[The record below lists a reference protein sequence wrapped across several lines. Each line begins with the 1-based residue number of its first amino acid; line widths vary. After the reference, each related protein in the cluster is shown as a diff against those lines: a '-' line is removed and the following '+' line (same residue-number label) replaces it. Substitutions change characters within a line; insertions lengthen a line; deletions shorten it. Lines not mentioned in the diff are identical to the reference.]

1 VAQSFADDVNAVD
14 LSRSPGSIEDVVARL
29 LLWVRRD
36 GKGLAQVEYSSE
48 FSRQRVVARLESD
61 CLSAGL
67 SVRRIV
73 LPSNQAA
80 TVVMEYFLGQLARV
94 NVGSVVLVTGFAEAF
109 GAQGQRGGAVDE
121 AASDALRTLNFN
133 RDALVKFPVRQV
145 WWMTPVVS
153 QMALYAM
160 PDLNGWFSPKL
171 RLVESILA
179 DAGMTELEPNRW
191 TSSRVSI
198 QDAYSR
204 TSDLLGRFEQARLA
218 GAADL
223 ELLTIYLLPALEN
236 LADVGAQRE
245 LQDLTLKFEGLLGE
259 IRDIDQPEMAASLG
273 RLGCLYF
280 AQGNYSKAEP
290 LLLKAL
296 KMRKKQFGDYHP
308 DTAMSMN
315 DLAALY
321 KSQGRYKSAE
331 QLYLEALKIINEQLG
346 DRHLSTSTS
355 MNNLALLYVSQGRYE
370 SAEPLFLESLEIR
383 KEQLGDRHLSTATS
397 MNNLGGL
404 YESQGRYELAEPL
417 YLEAL
422 EIKKEQ
428 LGDRHPST
436 ATSMN
441 NLALLYQS
449 MSRYGLAELLYLEAL
464 EIKKEQLGDRH
475 PSTATS
481 MNNLGGL
488 YESQGRYELAEPLYL
503 EALEIRKE
511 QLGDR
516 HPKIATSM
524 NNLAALYKSQG
535 RYELAEP
542 LYLEA
547 LEIRKEQ
554 LGDRHPEIAT
564 SMNNLALLYSKT
576 DRLSEAVIMMSEAVK
591 ILQQS
596 LGNKHPN
603 TINGQK
609 GLALFQKELK
619 DSESLKIKF
628 DAAIKKQNS
637 LQIPDKLN
645 LLTNK
650 PSIQPPIDWKLK
662 P

>member
-1 VAQSFADDVNAVD
+1 VAQSFDDDVNAVD
-14 LSRSPGSIEDVVARL
+14 LRRSPGSIEDVVARL

-36 GKGLAQVEYSSE
+36 GRGLAQVEYSSE

-61 CLSAGL
+61 CLAAGL

-73 LPSNQAA
+73 LPSNQGAA
-80 TVVMEYFLGQLARV
+80 VVMEYFLGQLARV
-94 NVGSVVLVTGFAEAF
+94 DGGSIVLVTGFAEAF
-109 GAQGQRGGAVDE
+109 GAQGQSGGAVDE
-121 AASDALRTLNFN
+121 TASDALRILNFN

-198 QDAYSR
+198 QDAYNR
-204 TSDLLGRFEQARLA
+204 TSDLLGRFEQARLG

-422 EIKKEQ
+422 EI
-428 LGDRHPST
+428 T
-436 ATSMN
+436 
-441 NLALLYQS
+441 
-449 MSRYGLAELLYLEAL
+449 
-464 EIKKEQLGDRH
+464 KEQLGDRH

>member
-1 VAQSFADDVNAVD
+1 
-14 LSRSPGSIEDVVARL
+14 
-29 LLWVRRD
+29 
-36 GKGLAQVEYSSE
+36 LAQVEYSSE

-61 CLSAGL
+61 CLAAGL

-73 LPSNQAA
+73 LPSNQGA
-80 TVVMEYFLGQLARV
+80 TVVMEYFLEQLARV
-94 NVGSVVLVTGFAEAF
+94 DVGSVVLVTGFAEAF
-109 GAQGQRGGAVDE
+109 FGAQGQRGGAVDE
-121 AASDALRTLNFN
+121 DASDALRILNFN
-133 RDALVKFPVRQV
+133 RDALVRFPVRQV

-171 RLVESILA
+171 RLVESILVN
-179 DAGMTELEPNRW
+179 AGMPELESNRW
-191 TSSRVSI
+191 TSSRISI

-218 GAADL
+218 GAEDL

-245 LQDLTLKFEGLLGE
+245 LQDLTLKFEGLLGG
-259 IRDIDQPEMAASLG
+259 IKDIDQPEMAASLG
-273 RLGCLYF
+273 RLGRLYLE
-280 AQGNYSKAEP
+280 QGYYSKAEP

-315 DLAALY
+315 NLAALY
-321 KSQGRYKSAE
+321 R
-331 QLYLEALKIINEQLG
+331 
-346 DRHLSTSTS
+346 
-355 MNNLALLYVSQGRYE
+355 SQGRYE
-370 SAEPLFLESLEIR
+370 SAEPLFLEALEII
-383 KEQLGDRHLSTATS
+383 KEQLGNRHPNTATS
-397 MNNLGGL
+397 LNNLAAL
-404 YESQGRYELAEPL
+404 YESMGRYE
-417 YLEAL
+417 
-422 EIKKEQ
+422 
-428 LGDRHPST
+428 S
-436 ATSMN
+436 
-441 NLALLYQS
+441 
-449 MSRYGLAELLYLEAL
+449 
-464 EIKKEQLGDRH
+464 
-475 PSTATS
+475 
-481 MNNLGGL
+481 
-488 YESQGRYELAEPLYL
+488 AEPLYL

-516 HPKIATSM
+516 HPSTAGSL
-524 NNLAALYKSQG
+524 NNLAALYQSQG
-535 RYELAEP
+535 RYESAEP
-542 LYLEA
+542 LLIEA

-554 LGDRHPEIAT
+554 LGDRHPDTAKSYGNLAELYRSQGRYESAEPLYLEALEIIREQLGDRHPSTAA
-564 SMNNLALLYSKT
+564 SLNNLAGLYESQGRYESAEPLYLEALEIYKEQLGDRHPSTATSLNNLADLYFKT
-576 DRLSEAVIMMSEAVK
+576 DRLSEAVTMMSEAVK

-619 DSESLKIKF
+619 DSESLKTKF

-637 LQIPDKLN
+637 LQIPNKQKLF
-645 LLTNK
+645 TNK